1 MVQFE
6 IAMFSHG
13 PRLSGSSV
21 SMPDFSVMQSSPT
34 SMWQSEIR
42 TSRHESGLMPSVFG
56 ESGGLKIVTFLTATF
71 SQRTGLM
78 VQAGEFV
85 AVMPSMRTFD
95 ASGNEMSRGRGCATA
110 FCWCLAHQGA

>member
-34 SMWQSEIR
+34 SMWQSEMR

-56 ESGGLKIVTFLTATF
+56 ESGGLKIVTVLTARF
-71 SQRTGLM
+71 SQRPGLV
-78 VQAGEFV
+78 VQAGQFV
-85 AVMPSMRTFD
+85 GVMPSTRMCEEPQ
-95 ASGNEMSRGRGCATA
+95 NETSRGG
-110 FCWCLAHQGA
+110 

>member
-34 SMWQSEIR
+34 SMWQSEMR
-42 TSRHESGLMPSVFG
+42 TSRHESGLIPSVFG
-56 ESGGLKIVTFLTATF
+56 ESAGLVMVTRVTVTFW
-71 SQRTGLM
+71 QRTGLS
-78 VQAGEFV
+78 VHAGEFV
-85 AVMPSMRTFD
+85 AVMPSPGTFVDSATEMR
-95 ASGNEMSRGRGCATA
+95 RG
-110 FCWCLAHQGA
+110 

>member
-56 ESGGLKIVTFLTATF
+56 ESGGLKIVTLVTVTF

-85 AVMPSMRTFD
+85 AVMPSTRTFEE
-95 ASGNEMSRGRGCATA
+95 SEN
-110 FCWCLAHQGA
+110 

>member
-56 ESGGLKIVTFLTATF
+56 ESAGLKIVTFVAVTF

-85 AVMPSMRTFD
+85 AVMPSTRTFED
-95 ASGNEMSRGRGCATA
+95 RKSTRLNSSHGYISYAV
-110 FCWCLAHQGA
+110 FCLKKK